1 VVGKGAQIYDCAA
14 GAWTLREPAA
24 VESFDGSS
32 VLGMLDG
39 RAEAPDPAD
48 DIPWLRL
55 KAVPTQGTGSWP
67 GSTSSSGWR
76 PAAAWPRRGPA
87 TRRPTP
93 PWPFPTGPATSS
105 TPTERP
111 RFDLDKLAN
120 WLTLLVPSRD
130 ASSRVRVPG
139 RYMAQPRPPRPR
151 SISRFAIES
160 TMREGQ

>member
-1 VVGKGAQIYDCAA
+1 MVGKGAQIYDCAA

-32 VLGMLDG
+32 VLGMVDG

-55 KAVPTQGTGSWP
+55 KAVSTQGDGVLAGVDFIQRLETRGGVAP
-67 GSTSSSGWR
+67 T
-76 PAAAWPRRGPA
+76 GPA

-111 RFDLDKLAN
+111 RFDLDKPAN